1 MGEKMKKLGLY
12 IHIPFCDKICNYC
25 DFTAFQSA
33 NSKIK
38 EYVEAL
44 KKEIELK
51 GNKDFLIDS
60 IFIGGGT
67 PSFIDG
73 EYIFEILEKVRENF
87 TVLDNIEISIE
98 TNPKT
103 FDEKKLEY
111 YKSAKINRVS
121 IGVQSFN
128 DVILKELGRNHNS
141 KESFD
146 SIELV
151 KKFDF
156 DLNLDLIFGYQSQII
171 EDILYDLE
179 MVKNINP
186 EHISYYALII
196 EEKTKFK
203 ALQNVGKLD
212 FLDEETERKMYHLIV
227 EKLEEIGLNQYEVSN
242 FAKVGKES
250 VHNKKYWNC
259 KEYLG
264 LGISA
269 HSYLNDER
277 FSNTVNLTKYI
288 KELQNGSIP
297 VDFREKLD
305 MPTKKFEYIIMNMRL
320 KEGFLISDYNRLFES
335 DFLEEN
341 KKAVKIGL
349 ENNVVEIKDDRIYF
363 TKRGFD
369 IMDSFFVNCNLKET
383 R

>member
-1 MGEKMKKLGLY
+1 MKRLGLY
-12 IHIPFCDKICNYC
+12 IHIPFCDRICNYC
-25 DFTAFQSA
+25 DFTAFQGA

-51 GNKDFLIDS
+51 GNKNFLIDS

-73 EYIFEILEKVRENF
+73 KYIFEILEKVKENF

-111 YKSAKINRVS
+111 YKSAEINRVS

-128 DVILKELGRNHNS
+128 DKILKELGRNHNS
-141 KESFD
+141 KEALE

-151 KKFDF
+151 KKFGF
-156 DLNLDLIFGYQSQII
+156 DINLDLIFGYQSQTI

-227 EKLEEIGLNQYEVSN
+227 EKLEEMGLNQYEVSN

-277 FSNTVNLTKYI
+277 FSNTVNLAKYI
-288 KELQNGSIP
+288 KELQNGNIP

-335 DFLEEN
+335 DFLEDN
-341 KKAVKIGL
+341 KKAVEIGL

>member
-1 MGEKMKKLGLY
+1 MKKLGLY

-25 DFTAFQSA
+25 DFTAFQGA

-73 EYIFEILEKVRENF
+73 KYIYDILEKLRENF
-87 TVLDNIEISIE
+87 TVLDNIEITIE

-111 YKSAKINRVS
+111 YKKAKINRLS

-128 DVILKELGRNHNS
+128 DKILKELGRNHNS
-141 KESFD
+141 KEALE

-151 KKFDF
+151 KKFGF
-156 DLNLDLIFGYQSQII
+156 DINLDLIFGYQSQTID
-171 EDILYDLE
+171 DILYDLE
-179 MVKNINP
+179 IVKNINP

-203 ALQNVGKLD
+203 SLQNAGKLN
-212 FLDEETERKMYHLIV
+212 FLDEEIERKMYHLIV

-242 FAKVGKES
+242 FAKIGKES

-264 LGISA
+264 LGISS

-277 FSNTVNLTKYI
+277 FSNTVNLAKYI

-305 MPTKKFEYIIMNMRL
+305 VSTKKFEYIIMNMRL
-320 KEGFLISDYNRLFES
+320 KDGFLISDYNSFFES

-341 KKAVKIGL
+341 KKAVESGL
-349 ENNVVEIKDDRIYF
+349 ENKVVEIKDDRIYF
-363 TKRGFD
+363 TKKGFD
-369 IMDSFFVNCNLKET
+369 IMDIFFVNCNL
-383 R
+383 

>member
-1 MGEKMKKLGLY
+1 MKRLGLY
-12 IHIPFCDKICNYC
+12 IHIPFCDRICNYC
-25 DFTAFQSA
+25 DFTAFQGV

-51 GNKDFLIDS
+51 GNKNFLIDS

-73 EYIFEILEKVRENF
+73 KYIFEILEKVKENF
-87 TVLDNIEISIE
+87 IVLDNIEISIE

-103 FDEKKLEY
+103 FDKRKLEY

-141 KESFD
+141 KEAFD

-156 DLNLDLIFGYQSQII
+156 DINLDLIFGYQSQII

-203 ALQNVGKLD
+203 ALQNAGKLD

-227 EKLEEIGLNQYEVSN
+227 EKLEEMGMNQYEVSN

-277 FSNTVNLTKYI
+277 FSNTVNLSKYI
-288 KELQNGSIP
+288 KELHNGNIP

-305 MPTKKFEYIIMNMRL
+305 MTTKKFEYIIMNMRL

-349 ENNVVEIKDDRIYF
+349 ENNVVEINDDRIYF

>member
-1 MGEKMKKLGLY
+1 MKKLGLY

-25 DFTAFQSA
+25 DFTAFQGA
-33 NSKIK
+33 NSKIE

-44 KKEIELK
+44 NKEIELK

-67 PSFIDG
+67 PSFIDR
-73 EYIFEILEKVRENF
+73 EYIFKILEKVRENF

-103 FDEKKLEY
+103 FDKKKLEY
-111 YKSAKINRVS
+111 YKKAKINRVS

-128 DVILKELGRNHNS
+128 DKILKELGRNHNS
-141 KESFD
+141 KEALE

-151 KKFDF
+151 KKIGFDI
-156 DLNLDLIFGYQSQII
+156 NLDLIFGYQSQTI

-179 MVKNINP
+179 MVKKINP

-203 ALQNVGKLD
+203 ALQNAGKLN

-227 EKLEEIGLNQYEVSN
+227 EKLEKIGLKQYEVSN
-242 FAKVGKES
+242 FSKIGKES

-269 HSYLNDER
+269 HSYLKDER
-277 FSNTVNLTKYI
+277 FSNTVDFTKYI
-288 KELQNGSIP
+288 KELQKGNIP

-305 MPTKKFEYIIMNMRL
+305 ISTKKFEYIIMNMRL
-320 KEGFLISDYNRLFES
+320 KDGFLISDYNRLFES

-341 KKAVKIGL
+341 KKVVERGL
-349 ENNVVEIKDDRIYF
+349 ENNVVEIKDGRIYF
-363 TKRGFD
+363 TKKGFD
-369 IMDSFFVNCNLKET
+369 IMDSFFVDIC
-383 R
+383 

>member
-1 MGEKMKKLGLY
+1 MKRLGLY
-12 IHIPFCDKICNYC
+12 IHIPFCDRICNYC
-25 DFTAFQSA
+25 DFIAFQGA

-51 GNKDFLIDS
+51 GNKNFLIDS

-73 EYIFEILEKVRENF
+73 KYIFEILEKVKENF

-103 FDEKKLEY
+103 FDEKKFEY
-111 YKSAKINRVS
+111 YKSTKINRLS

-128 DVILKELGRNHNS
+128 DKILKELGRNHNS
-141 KESFD
+141 KEALE

-156 DLNLDLIFGYQSQII
+156 DINLDLIFGYQSQII
-171 EDILYDLE
+171 EDVLYDFE

-203 ALQNVGKLD
+203 ALQNAGKLD

-227 EKLEEIGLNQYEVSN
+227 EKLEEMGMNQYEVSN

-277 FSNTVNLTKYI
+277 FSNTVNLAKYI
-288 KELQNGSIP
+288 KELQSGNVPIE
-297 VDFREKLD
+297 FREKLD

>member
-1 MGEKMKKLGLY
+1 MKRLGLY
-12 IHIPFCDKICNYC
+12 IHIPFCDRICNYC
-25 DFTAFQSA
+25 DFTAFQGA

-51 GNKDFLIDS
+51 GNKNFLIDS

-73 EYIFEILEKVRENF
+73 KYIFEILEKVKENF

-103 FDEKKLEY
+103 FDKKKLEY
-111 YKSAKINRVS
+111 YKSAEINRVS

-141 KESFD
+141 KEAFD

-156 DLNLDLIFGYQSQII
+156 DINLDLIFGYQSQII
-171 EDILYDLE
+171 EDVLYDFE

-203 ALQNVGKLD
+203 ALQNAGKLD

-227 EKLEEIGLNQYEVSN
+227 EKLEEMGMNQYEVSN

-277 FSNTVNLTKYI
+277 FSNTVNLAKYI
-288 KELQNGSIP
+288 KELQSGNVPIE
-297 VDFREKLD
+297 FREKLD

>member
-1 MGEKMKKLGLY
+1 MKRLGLY
-12 IHIPFCDKICNYC
+12 IHIPFCDRICNYC
-25 DFTAFQSA
+25 DFTAFQGA

-51 GNKDFLIDS
+51 GNKNFLIDS

-73 EYIFEILEKVRENF
+73 KYIFEILEKVKENF

-111 YKSAKINRVS
+111 YKSAEINRVS

-141 KESFD
+141 KEAFD

-156 DLNLDLIFGYQSQII
+156 DINLDLIFGYQSQTI

-203 ALQNVGKLD
+203 ALQNAGKLD

-227 EKLEEIGLNQYEVSN
+227 EKLEEMGLNQYEVSN

-277 FSNTVNLTKYI
+277 FSNTVNLSKYI

>member
-1 MGEKMKKLGLY
+1 MKRLGLY
-12 IHIPFCDKICNYC
+12 IHIPFCDRICNYC
-25 DFTAFQSA
+25 DFTAFQGA

-38 EYVEAL
+38 EYIEAL

-51 GNKDFLIDS
+51 GNKNFLIDS

-73 EYIFEILEKVRENF
+73 KYIFEIVEKVKENF
-87 TVLDNIEISIE
+87 IVLDNIEISIE

-121 IGVQSFN
+121 IGVQSFK

-141 KESFD
+141 KEAFD

-156 DLNLDLIFGYQSQII
+156 DLNLDLIFGYQSQTI

-186 EHISYYALII
+186 DHISYYALII

-203 ALQNVGKLD
+203 ALQNSGKLD

-227 EKLEEIGLNQYEVSN
+227 EKLEEMGMNQYEVSN

-277 FSNTVNLTKYI
+277 FSNTVNLSKYI
-288 KELQNGSIP
+288 KELQNGNIP

>member
-1 MGEKMKKLGLY
+1 MKRLGLY
-12 IHIPFCDKICNYC
+12 IHIPFCDRICNYC
-25 DFTAFQSA
+25 DFTAFQGA

-51 GNKDFLIDS
+51 GNKNFLIDS

-73 EYIFEILEKVRENF
+73 KYIFEILEKVKENF

-141 KESFD
+141 KEAFD

-156 DLNLDLIFGYQSQII
+156 DLNLDLIFGYQSQTI

-186 EHISYYALII
+186 DHISYYALII

-212 FLDEETERKMYHLIV
+212 LLDEETERKMYHLIV
-227 EKLEEIGLNQYEVSN
+227 KKLEEIGLNQYEVSN

-277 FSNTVNLTKYI
+277 FSNTVNLSKYI
-288 KELQNGSIP
+288 KELYNGNIP

>member
-1 MGEKMKKLGLY
+1 MKKLGLY

-25 DFTAFQSA
+25 DFTAFQGA

-73 EYIFEILEKVRENF
+73 KYIFDILEKLRENF

-111 YKSAKINRVS
+111 YISAKINRLS

-128 DVILKELGRNHNS
+128 DKILKELGRNHNS
-141 KESFD
+141 KEALE

-151 KKFDF
+151 KKFGF
-156 DLNLDLIFGYQSQII
+156 DINLDLIFGYQSQTID
-171 EDILYDLE
+171 DILYDLE
-179 MVKNINP
+179 IVKNINP

-203 ALQNVGKLD
+203 SLQNAGKLD
-212 FLDEETERKMYHLIV
+212 FLDEEIERKMYHLIV

-242 FAKVGKES
+242 FAKIGKES

-277 FSNTVNLTKYI
+277 FSNTVNLAKYI

-305 MPTKKFEYIIMNMRL
+305 VSTKKFEYIIMNMRL
-320 KEGFLISDYNRLFES
+320 KDGFLISDYNSFFES

-341 KKAVKIGL
+341 KKAVESGL
-349 ENNVVEIKDDRIYF
+349 ENKVVEIKDDRIYF
-363 TKRGFD
+363 TKKGFD
-369 IMDSFFVNCNLKET
+369 IMDSFFVNCNL
-383 R
+383 

>member
-1 MGEKMKKLGLY
+1 MKRLGLY
-12 IHIPFCDKICNYC
+12 IHIPFCDRICNYC
-25 DFTAFQSA
+25 DFTAFQGA

-51 GNKDFLIDS
+51 GNKNFLIDS

-73 EYIFEILEKVRENF
+73 KYIFEILEKVKENF
-87 TVLDNIEISIE
+87 IVLDNIEISIE

-103 FDEKKLEY
+103 FDKRKLEY

-141 KESFD
+141 KEAFD

-151 KKFDF
+151 KKYDF
-156 DLNLDLIFGYQSQII
+156 DINLDLIFGYQSQTI

-203 ALQNVGKLD
+203 ALQNAGKLD
-212 FLDEETERKMYHLIV
+212 FLDEETERKLYHLIV
-227 EKLEEIGLNQYEVSN
+227 EKLEEMGMNQYEVSN

-277 FSNTVNLTKYI
+277 FSNTVNLSKYI
-288 KELQNGSIP
+288 KELQNGNIP
-297 VDFREKLD
+297 IDFREKLD

-320 KEGFLISDYNRLFES
+320 KDGFLISDYNRLFES

-341 KKAVKIGL
+341 KKAVENGL
-349 ENNVVEIKDDRIYF
+349 ENKVVEIKDDRIYF
-363 TKRGFD
+363 TKKGFD
-369 IMDSFFVNCNLKET
+369 IMDSFFVNCNL
-383 R
+383 

>member
-1 MGEKMKKLGLY
+1 MKRLGLY
-12 IHIPFCDKICNYC
+12 IHIPFCDRICNYC
-25 DFTAFQSA
+25 DFTAFQGA

-51 GNKDFLIDS
+51 GNKNFLIDS

-73 EYIFEILEKVRENF
+73 KYIFEILEKVKENF

-111 YKSAKINRVS
+111 YKSAEINRVS

-128 DVILKELGRNHNS
+128 DKILKELGRNHNS
-141 KESFD
+141 KEALE

-151 KKFDF
+151 KKFGF
-156 DLNLDLIFGYQSQII
+156 DINLDLIFGYQSQTI

-203 ALQNVGKLD
+203 ALQNAGKLD

-227 EKLEEIGLNQYEVSN
+227 EKLEEMGMNQYEVSN

-269 HSYLNDER
+269 HSCLNDER
-277 FSNTVNLTKYI
+277 FSNTVNLSKYI

>member
-1 MGEKMKKLGLY
+1 MKRLGLY
-12 IHIPFCDKICNYC
+12 IHIPFCDRICNYC
-25 DFTAFQSA
+25 DFTAFQGA

-51 GNKDFLIDS
+51 GNKNFLIDS

-73 EYIFEILEKVRENF
+73 KYIFEILEKVKENF

-111 YKSAKINRVS
+111 YKSAEINRVS

-128 DVILKELGRNHNS
+128 DKILKELGRNHNS
-141 KESFD
+141 KEALE

-151 KKFDF
+151 KKFGF
-156 DLNLDLIFGYQSQII
+156 DINLDLIFGYQSQTI

-203 ALQNVGKLD
+203 ALQNAGKLD

-227 EKLEEIGLNQYEVSN
+227 EKLEEMGMNQYEVSN

-269 HSYLNDER
+269 HYCLNDER
-277 FSNTVNLTKYI
+277 FSNTVNLSKYI
-288 KELQNGSIP
+288 KELHNGNIP

>member
-1 MGEKMKKLGLY
+1 MKRLGLY
-12 IHIPFCDKICNYC
+12 IHIPFCDRICNYC
-25 DFTAFQSA
+25 DFTAFQGA

-51 GNKDFLIDS
+51 GNKNFLIDS

-73 EYIFEILEKVRENF
+73 KYIFEILEKVRENF
-87 TVLDNIEISIE
+87 IVLDNIEISIE

-103 FDEKKLEY
+103 FDKKKLEY

-128 DVILKELGRNHNS
+128 DVILKGLGRNHNS
-141 KESFD
+141 KEAFD

-156 DLNLDLIFGYQSQII
+156 DINLDLIFGYQSQTI

-203 ALQNVGKLD
+203 ALQNAGKLD

-227 EKLEEIGLNQYEVSN
+227 EKLEEMGMNQYEVSN

-277 FSNTVNLTKYI
+277 FSNTVNLSKYI
-288 KELQNGSIP
+288 KELHNGNIP

-320 KEGFLISDYNRLFES
+320 KEGFLISDYNSIFKS
-335 DFLEEN
+335 DFLYEN
-341 KKAVKIGL
+341 KKAVESGL
-349 ENNVVEIKDDRIYF
+349 ENKVVEIKDDRIYF

>member
-1 MGEKMKKLGLY
+1 MKKLGLY

-25 DFTAFQSA
+25 DFTAFQGA
-33 NSKIK
+33 NSKIE

-44 KKEIELK
+44 NKEIELK

-67 PSFIDG
+67 PSFIYG
-73 EYIFEILEKVRENF
+73 GYIFKILEKVRENF

-103 FDEKKLEY
+103 FDKKKLEY
-111 YKSAKINRVS
+111 YKKAKINRVS

-128 DVILKELGRNHNS
+128 DKILKELGRNHKS
-141 KESFD
+141 KEALE

-151 KKFDF
+151 KKIGFDI
-156 DLNLDLIFGYQSQII
+156 NLDLIFGYQSQTI

-179 MVKNINP
+179 MVKEINP

-203 ALQNVGKLD
+203 ALQNAGKLN

-227 EKLEEIGLNQYEVSN
+227 EKLEKIELKQYEVSN
-242 FAKVGKES
+242 FSKIGKES

-277 FSNTVNLTKYI
+277 FSNTVDFAKYI
-288 KELQNGSIP
+288 KELQKGNIP

>member
-1 MGEKMKKLGLY
+1 MKRLGLY
-12 IHIPFCDKICNYC
+12 IHIPFCDRICNYC
-25 DFTAFQSA
+25 DFTAFQGA
-33 NSKIK
+33 NSKTK
-38 EYVEAL
+38 EYIEAL

-51 GNKDFLIDS
+51 GNKNFLIDS

-73 EYIFEILEKVRENF
+73 KYIFEILEKAKENF

-103 FDEKKLEY
+103 FDKKKLEY
-111 YKSAKINRVS
+111 YKIAKINRLS

-128 DVILKELGRNHNS
+128 DIILKELGRNHNS
-141 KESFD
+141 KEAFD

-156 DLNLDLIFGYQSQII
+156 DLNLDLIFGYQSQTI

-179 MVKNINP
+179 IVKNINP
-186 EHISYYALII
+186 EHVSYYALII

-212 FLDEETERKMYHLIV
+212 LLDEETERKMYHLIV
-227 EKLEEIGLNQYEVSN
+227 KKLEEIGLNQYEVSN

-277 FSNTVNLTKYI
+277 FSNTVNLSKYI
-288 KELQNGSIP
+288 KELYNGNIP

-349 ENNVVEIKDDRIYF
+349 ENNVVEINDDRIYF

>member
-1 MGEKMKKLGLY
+1 MKRLGLY
-12 IHIPFCDKICNYC
+12 IHIPFCDIICNYC
-25 DFTAFQSA
+25 DFTAFQGA

-51 GNKDFLIDS
+51 GNKNFLIDS

-73 EYIFEILEKVRENF
+73 KYIFEILEKVKENF
-87 TVLDNIEISIE
+87 IVLDNIEISIE

-121 IGVQSFN
+121 IGVQSFK

-141 KESFD
+141 KEAFD

-156 DLNLDLIFGYQSQII
+156 DLNLDLIFGYQSQTI

-179 MVKNINP
+179 MVKNINHD
-186 EHISYYALII
+186 HISYYVLII

-212 FLDEETERKMYHLIV
+212 LLDEETERKMYHLIV
-227 EKLEEIGLNQYEVSN
+227 KKLEEIGLNQYEVSN

-277 FSNTVNLTKYI
+277 FSNTVNLSKYI
-288 KELQNGSIP
+288 KELHNGNIP

-349 ENNVVEIKDDRIYF
+349 ENNVVEINDDRIYF

>member
-1 MGEKMKKLGLY
+1 MKRLGLY
-12 IHIPFCDKICNYC
+12 IHIPFCDRICNYC
-25 DFTAFQSA
+25 DFTAFQGA

-73 EYIFEILEKVRENF
+73 KYIFEILEKVKENF

-103 FDEKKLEY
+103 FDKKKLEY

-141 KESFD
+141 KEAFD

-156 DLNLDLIFGYQSQII
+156 DLNLDLIFGYQSQTI

-179 MVKNINP
+179 IVKNINP

-203 ALQNVGKLD
+203 ALQNAGKLD

-227 EKLEEIGLNQYEVSN
+227 EKLEEMGLNQYEVSN
-242 FAKVGKES
+242 FTKVGKES

-259 KEYLG
+259 QEYLG

-277 FSNTVNLTKYI
+277 FSNTVNLSKYI
-288 KELQNGSIP
+288 KELQNGNIP

>member
-1 MGEKMKKLGLY
+1 MKRLGLY
-12 IHIPFCDKICNYC
+12 IHIPFCDRICNYC
-25 DFTAFQSA
+25 DFIAFQGA

-51 GNKDFLIDS
+51 GNKNFLIDS

-73 EYIFEILEKVRENF
+73 KYIFEILEKVKENF

-111 YKSAKINRVS
+111 YKSTKINRLS

-128 DVILKELGRNHNS
+128 DKILKELGRNHNS
-141 KESFD
+141 KEALE

-156 DLNLDLIFGYQSQII
+156 DLNLDLIFGYQSQTI

-186 EHISYYALII
+186 DHISYYGLII

-212 FLDEETERKMYHLIV
+212 LLDEETERKMYHLIV
-227 EKLEEIGLNQYEVSN
+227 KKLEEIGLNQYEVSN

-277 FSNTVNLTKYI
+277 FSNTVNLSKYI
-288 KELQNGSIP
+288 KELYNGNIP

>member
-1 MGEKMKKLGLY
+1 MKRLGLY
-12 IHIPFCDKICNYC
+12 IHIPFCDRICNYC
-25 DFTAFQSA
+25 DFTAFQGA

-51 GNKDFLIDS
+51 GNKNFLIDS

-73 EYIFEILEKVRENF
+73 KYIFEILEKVKENF

-111 YKSAKINRVS
+111 YKSAEINRVS

-141 KESFD
+141 KEAFD

-156 DLNLDLIFGYQSQII
+156 DINLDLIFGYQSQII
-171 EDILYDLE
+171 EDVLYDFE

-203 ALQNVGKLD
+203 ALQNAGKLD

-227 EKLEEIGLNQYEVSN
+227 EKLEEMGMNQYEVSN

-277 FSNTVNLTKYI
+277 FSNTVNLAKYI
-288 KELQNGSIP
+288 KELQSGNVPIE
-297 VDFREKLD
+297 FREKLD

>member
-1 MGEKMKKLGLY
+1 MKRLGLY
-12 IHIPFCDKICNYC
+12 IHIPFCDRICNYC
-25 DFTAFQSA
+25 DFTAFQGA

-51 GNKDFLIDS
+51 GNKNFLIDS

-73 EYIFEILEKVRENF
+73 KYIFEILEKVRETF

-141 KESFD
+141 KEAFD

-156 DLNLDLIFGYQSQII
+156 DLNLDLIFGYQSQTI

-227 EKLEEIGLNQYEVSN
+227 EKLEEIGLKQYEVSN
-242 FAKVGKES
+242 FAKIGKES

-277 FSNTVNLTKYI
+277 FSNTVNLSKYI
-288 KELQNGSIP
+288 KELQNGNIP

-320 KEGFLISDYNRLFES
+320 KEGFLISDYNRLFEA

>member
-1 MGEKMKKLGLY
+1 MKKLGLY
-12 IHIPFCDKICNYC
+12 IHIPFCDRICNYC
-25 DFTAFQSA
+25 DFTAFQGA

-51 GNKDFLIDS
+51 GNKNFLIDS

-73 EYIFEILEKVRENF
+73 KYIFEILEKVKENF

-111 YKSAKINRVS
+111 YKSAEINRVS

-128 DVILKELGRNHNS
+128 DKILKELGRNHNS
-141 KESFD
+141 KEALE

-151 KKFDF
+151 KKFGF
-156 DLNLDLIFGYQSQII
+156 DINLDLIFGYQSQTI

-203 ALQNVGKLD
+203 ALQNAGKLN

-227 EKLEEIGLNQYEVSN
+227 EKLEEMGMNQYEVSN

-277 FSNTVNLTKYI
+277 FSNTVNLSKYI
-288 KELQNGSIP
+288 KELHNGNIP

-335 DFLEEN
+335 NFLEEN

>member
-1 MGEKMKKLGLY
+1 MKRLGLY
-12 IHIPFCDKICNYC
+12 IHIPFCDRICNYC
-25 DFTAFQSA
+25 DFTAFQGA
-33 NSKIK
+33 NSKTK

-51 GNKDFLIDS
+51 GNKNFLIDS

-73 EYIFEILEKVRENF
+73 KYIFEILEKVKENF
-87 TVLDNIEISIE
+87 IVLDNIEISIE

-121 IGVQSFN
+121 IGVQSFK

-141 KESFD
+141 KEAFD

-156 DLNLDLIFGYQSQII
+156 DLNLDLIFGYQSQTI

-186 EHISYYALII
+186 DHISYYALII

-227 EKLEEIGLNQYEVSN
+227 EKLEEIVLNQYEVSN

-277 FSNTVNLTKYI
+277 FSNTVNLSKYI
-288 KELQNGSIP
+288 KELQNGNIP

>member
-1 MGEKMKKLGLY
+1 MKRLGLY
-12 IHIPFCDKICNYC
+12 IHIPFCDRICNYC
-25 DFTAFQSA
+25 DFIAFQGA

-51 GNKDFLIDS
+51 GNKNFLIDS

-73 EYIFEILEKVRENF
+73 KYIFEILEKVKENF

-111 YKSAKINRVS
+111 YKSTKINRLS

-128 DVILKELGRNHNS
+128 DKILKELGRNHNS
-141 KESFD
+141 KEALE

-156 DLNLDLIFGYQSQII
+156 DINLDLIFGYQSQII
-171 EDILYDLE
+171 EDVLYDFE

-203 ALQNVGKLD
+203 ALQNAGKLD

-227 EKLEEIGLNQYEVSN
+227 EKLEEMGMNQYEVSN

-277 FSNTVNLTKYI
+277 FSNTVNLAKYI
-288 KELQNGSIP
+288 KELQSGNVPIE
-297 VDFREKLD
+297 FREKLD
-305 MPTKKFEYIIMNMRL
+305 ISTKKFEYIIMNMRL
-320 KEGFLISDYNRLFES
+320 KDGFLISDYNCIFKS

-341 KKAVKIGL
+341 KKAVESGL
-349 ENNVVEIKDDRIYF
+349 ENKVVEIKDDRIYF
-363 TKRGFD
+363 TKKGFD
-369 IMDSFFVNCNLKET
+369 IMDSFFVNCNL
-383 R
+383 

>member
-1 MGEKMKKLGLY
+1 MKRLGLY
-12 IHIPFCDKICNYC
+12 IHIPFCDRICNYC
-25 DFTAFQSA
+25 DFTAFQGA

-51 GNKDFLIDS
+51 GNKNFLIDS

-73 EYIFEILEKVRENF
+73 KYIFEILEKVKENF
-87 TVLDNIEISIE
+87 IVLDNIEISIE

-128 DVILKELGRNHNS
+128 DKILKELGRNHNS
-141 KESFD
+141 KEALE

-156 DLNLDLIFGYQSQII
+156 DINLDLIFGYQSQII
-171 EDILYDLE
+171 EDVLYDFE

-203 ALQNVGKLD
+203 ALQNAGKLD

-227 EKLEEIGLNQYEVSN
+227 EKLEEMGMNQYEVSN

-277 FSNTVNLTKYI
+277 FSNTVNLAKYI
-288 KELQNGSIP
+288 KELQSGNVPIE
-297 VDFREKLD
+297 FREKLD

>member
-1 MGEKMKKLGLY
+1 MKRLGLY
-12 IHIPFCDKICNYC
+12 IHIPFCDRICNYC
-25 DFTAFQSA
+25 DFTAFQGA

-51 GNKDFLIDS
+51 GNKNFLIDS

-73 EYIFEILEKVRENF
+73 KYIFEILEKVKENF
-87 TVLDNIEISIE
+87 IVLDNIEISIE

-121 IGVQSFN
+121 IGVQSFK

-141 KESFD
+141 KEAFD

-156 DLNLDLIFGYQSQII
+156 DLNLDLIFGYQSQTI
-171 EDILYDLE
+171 EEILYDLE

-186 EHISYYALII
+186 DHISYYGLII

-212 FLDEETERKMYHLIV
+212 LLDEETERKMYHLIV
-227 EKLEEIGLNQYEVSN
+227 KKLEEIGLNQYEVSN

-277 FSNTVNLTKYI
+277 FSNTVNLSKYI
-288 KELQNGSIP
+288 KELQNGNIP

-349 ENNVVEIKDDRIYF
+349 ENNVVEINDDRIYF

>member
-1 MGEKMKKLGLY
+1 MKKLGLY

-25 DFTAFQSA
+25 DFTAFQGA

-73 EYIFEILEKVRENF
+73 KYIFEILEKLRENF
-87 TVLDNIEISIE
+87 TVLDNIEITIE

-103 FDEKKLEY
+103 FDEKNLEY

-128 DVILKELGRNHNS
+128 DKILKELGRNHNS
-141 KESFD
+141 KEALE

-151 KKFDF
+151 KKFGF
-156 DLNLDLIFGYQSQII
+156 DINLDLIFGYQSQTI

-203 ALQNVGKLD
+203 ALQNAGKLD
-212 FLDEETERKMYHLIV
+212 FLDEDTERKMYYLIV
-227 EKLEEIGLNQYEVSN
+227 EKLEEIGLKQYEVSN
-242 FAKVGKES
+242 FAKIGKES

-277 FSNTVNLTKYI
+277 FSNTVNLAKYI
-288 KELQNGSIP
+288 KELQSGNVPIE
-297 VDFREKLD
+297 FREKLD

-335 DFLEEN
+335 NFLEEN

>member
-1 MGEKMKKLGLY
+1 MKKLGLY

-25 DFTAFQSA
+25 DFTAFQGA
-33 NSKIK
+33 NSKIE

-44 KKEIELK
+44 NKEIELK

-73 EYIFEILEKVRENF
+73 EYIFKILEKVRENF

-103 FDEKKLEY
+103 FDKKKLEY
-111 YKSAKINRVS
+111 YKKAKINRVS

-128 DVILKELGRNHNS
+128 DKILKELGRNHNS
-141 KESFD
+141 KEAFD

-156 DLNLDLIFGYQSQII
+156 DLNLDLIFGYQSQTI

-186 EHISYYALII
+186 DHISYYGLII

-212 FLDEETERKMYHLIV
+212 LLDEETERKMYHLIV
-227 EKLEEIGLNQYEVSN
+227 KKLEEIGLNQYEVSN

-288 KELQNGSIP
+288 KELQNGNIP

-349 ENNVVEIKDDRIYF
+349 ENNVVEINDDRIYF

>member
-1 MGEKMKKLGLY
+1 MKKLGLY

-25 DFTAFQSA
+25 DFTAFQGA

-73 EYIFEILEKVRENF
+73 KYIFDILEKLRENF

-111 YKSAKINRVS
+111 YISAKINRLS

-128 DVILKELGRNHNS
+128 DKILKELGRNHNS
-141 KESFD
+141 KEAFD

-151 KKFDF
+151 KKFGF
-156 DLNLDLIFGYQSQII
+156 DINLDLIFGYQSQTI

-179 MVKNINP
+179 IVKKINP

-203 ALQNVGKLD
+203 ALQNAGKLN

-227 EKLEEIGLNQYEVSN
+227 EKLEEIGLKQYEVSN
-242 FAKVGKES
+242 FSKIGKES

-277 FSNTVNLTKYI
+277 FSNTVNLAKYI
-288 KELQNGSIP
+288 KELQSGNVPIE
-297 VDFREKLD
+297 FREKLD
-305 MPTKKFEYIIMNMRL
+305 ISTKKFEYIIMNMRL
-320 KEGFLISDYNRLFES
+320 KDGFLISDYNCIFKS

-341 KKAVKIGL
+341 KKAVESARILKQLHCDTAMIIQVTGLSKEEIEAIG
-349 ENNVVEIKDDRIYF
+349 
-363 TKRGFD
+363 
-369 IMDSFFVNCNLKET
+369 
-383 R
+383 

>member
-1 MGEKMKKLGLY
+1 MKRLGLY
-12 IHIPFCDKICNYC
+12 IHIPFCDRICNYC
-25 DFTAFQSA
+25 DFTAFQGA

-44 KKEIELK
+44 KKEIEFE
-51 GNKDFLIDS
+51 GNKNFLIDS

-73 EYIFEILEKVRENF
+73 KYIFEILEKVKGNF

-111 YKSAKINRVS
+111 YKSAEINRVS

-128 DVILKELGRNHNS
+128 DKILKELGRNHNS
-141 KESFD
+141 KEALE

-151 KKFDF
+151 KKFGF
-156 DLNLDLIFGYQSQII
+156 DINLDLIFGYQSQTI

-203 ALQNVGKLD
+203 ALQNAGKLN

-227 EKLEEIGLNQYEVSN
+227 EKLEEMGMNQYEVSN

-277 FSNTVNLTKYI
+277 FSNTVNLAKYI
-288 KELQNGSIP
+288 KELQSGNVPIE
-297 VDFREKLD
+297 FREKLD

>member
-1 MGEKMKKLGLY
+1 MKRMGLY
-12 IHIPFCDKICNYC
+12 IHIPFCDRICNYC
-25 DFTAFQSA
+25 DFTAFQGA

-51 GNKDFLIDS
+51 GNKNFLIDS

-73 EYIFEILEKVRENF
+73 KYIFEILEKVKENF

-103 FDEKKLEY
+103 FDKKKLEY
-111 YKSAKINRVS
+111 YKSVKINRVS

-141 KESFD
+141 KEAFD
-146 SIELV
+146 IIELV

-156 DLNLDLIFGYQSQII
+156 DINLDLIFGYQSQTI

-203 ALQNVGKLD
+203 ALQNAGKLD

-227 EKLEEIGLNQYEVSN
+227 EKLEEMGLNQYEVSN

-277 FSNTVNLTKYI
+277 FSNTVNLSKYI

-320 KEGFLISDYNRLFES
+320 KEGFLILDYNRLFES

>member
-1 MGEKMKKLGLY
+1 MKRLGLY
-12 IHIPFCDKICNYC
+12 IHIPFCDRICNYC
-25 DFTAFQSA
+25 DFTAFQGA

-38 EYVEAL
+38 EYVEVL

-51 GNKDFLIDS
+51 GNKNFLIDS

-73 EYIFEILEKVRENF
+73 KYIFEILEKVKENF

-103 FDEKKLEY
+103 FDKKKLEY

-141 KESFD
+141 KEAFD

-151 KKFDF
+151 KKFDL
-156 DLNLDLIFGYQSQII
+156 DLNLDLIFGYQSQTID
-171 EDILYDLE
+171 DILYDLE
-179 MVKNINP
+179 IVKNINP

-203 ALQNVGKLD
+203 ALQNAGKLD

-227 EKLEEIGLNQYEVSN
+227 EKLEEMGLNQYEVSN
-242 FAKVGKES
+242 FAKVVKES

-277 FSNTVNLTKYI
+277 FSNTVNLSKYI
-288 KELQNGSIP
+288 KELQNGNIP

-369 IMDSFFVNCNLKET
+369 IMDSFFVNCNLREI

>member
-1 MGEKMKKLGLY
+1 MKRLGLY
-12 IHIPFCDKICNYC
+12 IHIPFCDRICNYC
-25 DFTAFQSA
+25 DFTAFQGA

-51 GNKDFLIDS
+51 GNKNFLIDS

-73 EYIFEILEKVRENF
+73 KYIFEILEKVKENF

-111 YKSAKINRVS
+111 YKSAEINRVS

-128 DVILKELGRNHNS
+128 DKILKELGRNHNS
-141 KESFD
+141 KEALE

-151 KKFDF
+151 KKFGF
-156 DLNLDLIFGYQSQII
+156 DINLDLIFGYQSQTI

-203 ALQNVGKLD
+203 ALQNAGKLN

-227 EKLEEIGLNQYEVSN
+227 EKLEEIGFKQYEVSN
-242 FAKVGKES
+242 FSKIGKES

-277 FSNTVNLTKYI
+277 FSNTVNLAKYI
-288 KELQNGSIP
+288 KELQSGNVPIE
-297 VDFREKLD
+297 FREKLD

>member
-1 MGEKMKKLGLY
+1 MKRLGLY
-12 IHIPFCDKICNYC
+12 IHIPFCDRICNYC
-25 DFTAFQSA
+25 DFTAFQGA

-51 GNKDFLIDS
+51 GNKNFLIDS

-73 EYIFEILEKVRENF
+73 KYIFEILEKVKENF

-103 FDEKKLEY
+103 FDKKKLEY
-111 YKSAKINRVS
+111 YKSVKINRVS

-141 KESFD
+141 KEAFD
-146 SIELV
+146 IIELV

-156 DLNLDLIFGYQSQII
+156 DINLDLIFGYQSQTI

-203 ALQNVGKLD
+203 ALQNAGKLD

-227 EKLEEIGLNQYEVSN
+227 EKLEEMGLNQYEVSN

-277 FSNTVNLTKYI
+277 FSNTVNISKYI

-320 KEGFLISDYNRLFES
+320 KEGFLILDYNRLFES